1 MAQARTAY
9 RLHEGWDRKMKYGI
23 WNIAF
28 FSVLMLPFVHGA
40 EVKVR
45 NFTVNPSTG
54 PLGAV
59 DVYGDWKGS
68 VMLTPPEGWTID
80 PQTVKVEGA
89 NAPYRVVKA
98 AENKANQY
106 AFGVTIDGKA
116 QQQTVCVASAPYG
129 KLVIDAKPDKLWQD
143 GIPLDWKTDGK
154 NTVFRMFWNEENLY
168 LAVELEGGLKSL
180 QYGFGFIKKN
190 GTKVYHEFETDAQG
204 KTSELT
210 IEDGKLI
217 RKAVTAKSLSASDK
231 GITICE
237 IELPMEAVEGIRF
250 DAGREF
256 YFSLIVQDSDGKIRD
271 LGERMNRP
279 ACTKRSNAW
288 MGIQAELYDAWS
300 IFGCCSSIH

>member
-1 MAQARTAY
+1 MR
-9 RLHEGWDRKMKYGI
+9 YGI
-23 WNIAF
+23 WSIAF
-28 FSVLMLPFVHGA
+28 FSLLMLAVVHGA

-59 DVYGDWKGS
+59 DVYGDWKGA
-68 VMLTPPEGWTID
+68 VTLTPPDGWMID
-80 PQTVKVEGA
+80 PQTVKIDGA

-106 AFGVTIDGKA
+106 AFGVTIDGKV

-129 KLVIDAKPDKLWQD
+129 KLVVDAKPDKLWQD

-154 NTVFRMFWNEENLY
+154 NTVLRMFWNEENLY

-190 GTKVYHEFETDAQG
+190 GTKVYHEFETDVQG
-204 KTSELT
+204 KTSHLT
-210 IEDGKLI
+210 VEEGKLV
-217 RKAVTAKSLSASDK
+217 KTAVTAKSLSAADK

-256 YFSLIVQDSDGKIRD
+256 YFSLIVQDSEGKTRD

-279 ACTKRSNAW
+279 ACAKRSTAW

>member
-1 MAQARTAY
+1 MSLAIYRTISA
-9 RLHEGWDRKMKYGI
+9 
-23 WNIAF
+23 IALLAAAA
-28 FSVLMLPFVHGA
+28 SGA
-40 EVKVR
+40 EVNIR

-54 PLGAV
+54 PLGGV
-59 DVYGDWKGS
+59 EVFGDWKGP
-68 VMLTPPEGWTID
+68 VTLTPPEGWVID
-80 PQTVKVEGA
+80 PLIVKVDGKV
-89 NAPYRVVKA
+89 APFRVVKA

-106 AFGVTIDGKA
+106 AFGVTVDGKTL
-116 QQQTVCVASAPYG
+116 QQSVSVASAPYG

-143 GIPLDWKTDGK
+143 GIPLAWKTQDK
-154 NTVFRMFWNEENLY
+154 NTTLRMFWNEENLF
-168 LAVELEGGLKSL
+168 LAVEMDGGLKAL

-217 RKAVTAKSLSASDK
+217 KKAVSAKSLSTLDK

-256 YFSLIVQDSDGKIRD
+256 YFSLIVQDSEGKIRD

-279 ACTKRSNAW
+279 ACAKRSTAW
-288 MGIQAELYDAWS
+288 MGIQAELYDAWG

>member
-1 MAQARTAY
+1 MKREINSVFSFIILLLAVAQ
-9 RLHEGWDRKMKYGI
+9 
-23 WNIAF
+23 
-28 FSVLMLPFVHGA
+28 GA
-40 EVKVR
+40 EVKLR

-68 VMLTPPEGWTID
+68 VMLTPPLGWTID
-80 PQTVKVEGA
+80 PQTVKVEGTS
-89 NAPYRVVKA
+89 APFRVVTA
-98 AENKANQY
+98 SENPSNKYVFALT
-106 AFGVTIDGKA
+106 VDGKV

-154 NTVFRMFWNEENLY
+154 NTVLRMFWNEDNLY
-168 LAVELEGGLKSL
+168 LAVVLEGGLKSL

-190 GTKVYHEFETDAQG
+190 GVKVYHEFETDAQG
-204 KTSELT
+204 NSSKLT

-217 RKAVTAKSLSASDK
+217 KKTVGAKSVSASDK
-231 GITICE
+231 GVTICE
-237 IELPMEAVEGIRF
+237 IELPMESVEGIRF

-256 YFSLIVQDSDGKIRD
+256 YFSLIAKDFEGKLRD

-279 ACTKRSNAW
+279 AFAKRSNAW
-288 MGIQAELYDAWS
+288 MGVQAELYDAWS

>member
-1 MAQARTAY
+1 
-9 RLHEGWDRKMKYGI
+9 MKRRI
-23 WNIAF
+23 CSIAF
-28 FSVLMLPFVHGA
+28 FSVLMLSVVHGA

-80 PQTVKVEGA
+80 PQTVKIEGA

-129 KLVIDAKPDKLWQD
+129 KLVVDAKPDKLWQD

-154 NTVFRMFWNEENLY
+154 NTVLRMFWNEENLY

-210 IEDGKLI
+210 IEDGKLF
-217 RKAVTAKSLSASDK
+217 RKAVTAKALSAFDK
-231 GITICE
+231 GVTICE

-256 YFSLIVQDSDGKIRD
+256 FFSLVVQDSEGKIRD

-279 ACTKRSNAW
+279 ACAKRSTAW

>member
-1 MAQARTAY
+1 
-9 RLHEGWDRKMKYGI
+9 
-23 WNIAF
+23 
-28 FSVLMLPFVHGA
+28 VHGA
-40 EVKVR
+40 EVKIR

-59 DVYGDWKGS
+59 DVYGDWKGP

-80 PQTVKVEGA
+80 PQTVKIEGA

-98 AENKANQY
+98 TENKANQY

-154 NTVFRMFWNEENLY
+154 NTVLRMFWNEENLY

-204 KTSELT
+204 KTAKLT
-210 IEDGKLI
+210 IEDGKLV
-217 RKAVTAKSLSASDK
+217 KKPVAAKSLSVSDK
-231 GITICE
+231 GVTMCE

-256 YFSLIVQDSDGKIRD
+256 YFSLIVQDSEGKIRD

-279 ACTKRSNAW
+279 ASSKCSNAW
-288 MGIQAELYDAWS
+288 MGIQADLYDAWS

>member
-1 MAQARTAY
+1 MSLSICKTICVTTLLAAAA
-9 RLHEGWDRKMKYGI
+9 G
-23 WNIAF
+23 
-28 FSVLMLPFVHGA
+28 GA
-40 EVKVR
+40 EVKIR

-54 PLGAV
+54 PLGGVEAF
-59 DVYGDWKGS
+59 GDWKGP
-68 VMLTPPEGWTID
+68 VTLTPPEGWVID
-80 PQTVKVEGA
+80 PLTVTVDGKV
-89 NAPYRVVKA
+89 APFRVVKA
-98 AENKANQY
+98 TENKANQY

-129 KLVIDAKPDKLWQD
+129 NLVIDAKPDKLWQD
-143 GIPLDWKTDGK
+143 GIPLSWKSNDK
-154 NTVFRMFWNEENLY
+154 NTTFRMFWNEENLY
-168 LAVELEGGLKSL
+168 LAVEMDGGLKAL

-204 KTSELT
+204 KTSHLT
-210 IEDGKLI
+210 LEDGKLI
-217 RKAVTAKSLSASDK
+217 KTAVTAKALSAADK
-231 GITICE
+231 GVTICE

-256 YFSLIVQDSDGKIRD
+256 YFSLIVQDSEGKIRD

-279 ACTKRSNAW
+279 ACAKRSGAW

>member
-1 MAQARTAY
+1 
-9 RLHEGWDRKMKYGI
+9 MKKVI
-23 WNIAF
+23 INSTVFAF
-28 FSVLMLPFVHGA
+28 LLVAVVHGA

-80 PQTVKVEGA
+80 PQTVKIEGA
-89 NAPYRVVKA
+89 NTPYRVVKA

-106 AFGVTIDGKA
+106 VFGVTIDGKA

-129 KLVIDAKPDKLWQD
+129 KLVVDAKADKLWQD

-154 NTVFRMFWNEENLY
+154 NTVLRMFWNEENLY
-168 LAVELEGGLKSL
+168 LAVEMDGGLKSL

-217 RKAVTAKSLSASDK
+217 KKAVTAKSLSALEK

-256 YFSLIVQDSDGKIRD
+256 YFSLIVQDSEGKIRD

-279 ACTKRSNAW
+279 ACAKRSSAW